1 MRIRLSL
8 MLISFALAACAS
20 QSASS
25 GPAGTKL
32 IGSGCNFNAASVCA
46 SARNKPVQMS
56 STGLSADQRMLEQ
69 NSAHTADIFI
79 PINMP
84 DGSEIVEVKCRIN
97 AQKQSVQDANV
108 QVAAPITDER
118 EKYLRAQGFCA
129 D

>member
-8 MLISFALAACAS
+8 ILISFALAACAS
-20 QSASS
+20 QSGTN
-25 GPAGTKL
+25 GPSGTKL
-32 IGSGCNFNAASVCA
+32 IGRGCNFNAARVCA
-46 SARNKPVQMS
+46 SARNQPVQMS
-56 STGLSADQRMLEQ
+56 DTGLSADQRMVEQ
-69 NSAHTADIFI
+69 NSAHTADIFL

-108 QVAAPITDER
+108 QVAAPMTDER
-118 EKYLRAQGFCA
+118 EKYLRAQGYCA